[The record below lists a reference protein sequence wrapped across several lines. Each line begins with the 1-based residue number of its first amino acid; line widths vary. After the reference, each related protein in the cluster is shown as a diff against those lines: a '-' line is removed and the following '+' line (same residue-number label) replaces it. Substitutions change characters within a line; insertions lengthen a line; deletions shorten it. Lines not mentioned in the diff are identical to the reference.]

1 MARRVLL
8 VVNRKSRTGAEQL
21 EAAEACLR
29 AQGLEVIALGVD
41 APREIPKAIQA
52 RASEIHL
59 VALGGGDGTLN
70 VACEAILDARLPFA
84 ILPLGTANDLA
95 RTLGIPSKL
104 EDACAVAAKGL
115 KYRIDLGRANGKYFF
130 NVASIG
136 LSVTV
141 ARSIDSAT
149 KRRWGPAGY
158 ALTVI
163 RTLGKQRP
171 FRARIRCDGRVL
183 VVHAIQVAVGNGRH
197 YGGGM
202 TVAADAAIDDNLLHL
217 YSISPLSLMR
227 LLLLAPALRSGWQG
241 RFEGVHRLCG
251 TRIDIDTRRPFPV
264 STDGEVTTQTP
275 VQFEVV
281 PAAIE
286 VMVPPEYLTM
296 GKENAAQ

>member
-217 YSISPLSLMR
+217 YSISPLSLLR
-227 LLLLAPALRSGWQG
+227 LLLLAPALRTGWQG

-251 TRIDIDTRRPFPV
+251 THIDIDTRRPFPV

>member
-8 VVNRKSRTGAEQL
+8 IVNRKSRTGAEQL

-136 LSVTV
+136 LSVAV

-217 YSISPLSLMR
+217 YSISPVSLMR
-227 LLLLAPALRSGWQG
+227 LLLLAPALRTGWQG

>member
-8 VVNRKSRTGAEQL
+8 IVNRKSRTGAEQL
-21 EAAEACLR
+21 ETAEACLR

-217 YSISPLSLMR
+217 YSISPLSLLR
-227 LLLLAPALRSGWQG
+227 LLLLAPALRTGWQG

>member
-1 MARRVLL
+1 M
-8 VVNRKSRTGAEQL
+8 T
-21 EAAEACLR
+21 R
-29 AQGLEVIALGVD
+29 AVFLD
-41 APREIPKAIQA
+41 R
-52 RASEIHL
+52 
-59 VALGGGDGTLN
+59 DGTLN

-227 LLLLAPALRSGWQG
+227 LLLLAPALRTGWQG

>member
-8 VVNRKSRTGAEQL
+8 IVNRKSRTGAEQL

-136 LSVTV
+136 LSVRV

-171 FRARIRCDGRVL
+171 FRARIRCDGRLL

-227 LLLLAPALRSGWQG
+227 LLLLAPALRTGWQG

>member
-8 VVNRKSRTGAEQL
+8 IVNRKSRTGAEQL
-21 EAAEACLR
+21 ETAEACLR

-41 APREIPKAIQA
+41 ARREIPKAIQA

-227 LLLLAPALRSGWQG
+227 LLLLAPALRTGWQG

>member
-8 VVNRKSRTGAEQL
+8 IVNRKSRTGAEQL
-21 EAAEACLR
+21 ETAEACLR

-197 YGGGM
+197 SGGGM

-217 YSISPLSLMR
+217 YSISPLSLLR
-227 LLLLAPALRSGWQG
+227 LLLLAPALRTGWQG

>member
-8 VVNRKSRTGAEQL
+8 IVNRKSRTGAEQL

-171 FRARIRCDGRVL
+171 FRARIRCDGRLL

-227 LLLLAPALRSGWQG
+227 LLLLAPALRTGWQG

>member
-8 VVNRKSRTGAEQL
+8 IVNRKSRTGAEQL

-136 LSVTV
+136 LSVAV

-158 ALTVI
+158 ALTVMS
-163 RTLGKQRP
+163 TLGKQRP

-217 YSISPLSLMR
+217 YSISPLSLLR
-227 LLLLAPALRSGWQG
+227 LLLLAPALRTGWQG

-286 VMVPPEYLTM
+286 VMVPPEYLKM

>member
-158 ALTVI
+158 ALTVMS
-163 RTLGKQRP
+163 TLGKQRP

-227 LLLLAPALRSGWQG
+227 LLLLAPALRTGWQG

>member
-8 VVNRKSRTGAEQL
+8 IVNRKSRTGAEQL

-171 FRARIRCDGRVL
+171 FRARIRCDGRLL

-217 YSISPLSLMR
+217 YSISPLSPMR
-227 LLLLAPALRSGWQG
+227 LLLLAPALRTGWQG

>member
-1 MARRVLL
+1 
-8 VVNRKSRTGAEQL
+8 
-21 EAAEACLR
+21 
-29 AQGLEVIALGVD
+29 
-41 APREIPKAIQA
+41 
-52 RASEIHL
+52 

-95 RTLGIPSKL
+95 RTLAIPSKL

-158 ALTVI
+158 ALTVMS
-163 RTLGKQRP
+163 TLGKQRP

-227 LLLLAPALRSGWQG
+227 LLLLAPALRTGWQG

-264 STDGEVTTQTP
+264 NTDGEVTTQTP
-275 VQFEVV
+275 VQFEVM

>member
-286 VMVPPEYLTM
+286 VMVPPEYLKM

>member
-8 VVNRKSRTGAEQL
+8 IVNRKSRTGAEQL

-95 RTLGIPSKL
+95 RTLGIPFKL

-136 LSVTV
+136 LSVAV

-158 ALTVI
+158 ALTVMS
-163 RTLGKQRP
+163 TLGKQRP
-171 FRARIRCDGRVL
+171 FRARIRCDGRLL

-227 LLLLAPALRSGWQG
+227 LLLLAPALRTGWQG

-296 GKENAAQ
+296 GKKNAAQ

>member
-21 EAAEACLR
+21 ETAEACLR

-104 EDACAVAAKGL
+104 EDACAVAAKGI

-136 LSVTV
+136 LSVAV

-158 ALTVI
+158 ALTVMS
-163 RTLGKQRP
+163 TLGKQRP
-171 FRARIRCDGRVL
+171 FRARIRCDGRLL

-227 LLLLAPALRSGWQG
+227 LLLLAPALRTGWQG

>member
-8 VVNRKSRTGAEQL
+8 IVNRKSRTGAEQL

-41 APREIPKAIQA
+41 APREIPKVIQA

-227 LLLLAPALRSGWQG
+227 LLLLAPALRTGWQG

>member
-8 VVNRKSRTGAEQL
+8 IVNRKSRTGAEQL

-149 KRRWGPAGY
+149 KRRVGPAGH

-227 LLLLAPALRSGWQG
+227 LLLLAPALRTGWQG

>member
-95 RTLGIPSKL
+95 RTLAIPSKL

-136 LSVTV
+136 LSVAV

-158 ALTVI
+158 ALTVMS
-163 RTLGKQRP
+163 TLGKQRP
-171 FRARIRCDGRVL
+171 FRARIRCDGRLL

-227 LLLLAPALRSGWQG
+227 LLLLAPALRTGWQG

-251 TRIDIDTRRPFPV
+251 TRIDIDTRCPFPV

-275 VQFEVV
+275 VQFEVM

-296 GKENAAQ
+296 GKKNAAQ

>member
-21 EAAEACLR
+21 ETAEACLR

-227 LLLLAPALRSGWQG
+227 LLLLAPALRTGWQG

>member
-8 VVNRKSRTGAEQL
+8 IVNRKSRTGAEQL

-227 LLLLAPALRSGWQG
+227 LLLLAPALRTGWQG

-286 VMVPPEYLTM
+286 VMVPPEYRQM
-296 GKENAAQ
+296 GTENAAQ

>member
-95 RTLGIPSKL
+95 RTFGIPSKL

-136 LSVTV
+136 LSVAV
-141 ARSIDSAT
+141 ARLMDSAT

-227 LLLLAPALRSGWQG
+227 LLLLAPALRTGWQG

>member
-8 VVNRKSRTGAEQL
+8 IVNRKSRTGAEQL

-136 LSVTV
+136 LSVAV

-158 ALTVI
+158 ALTVMS
-163 RTLGKQRP
+163 TLGKQRP

-251 TRIDIDTRRPFPV
+251 TRIDIDTRHPFPV

>member
-8 VVNRKSRTGAEQL
+8 IVNRKSRTGAEQL

-227 LLLLAPALRSGWQG
+227 LLLLAPALRTGWQG

>member
-227 LLLLAPALRSGWQG
+227 LLLLAPALRTGWQG

-286 VMVPPEYLTM
+286 VMVPPEYLKM

>member
-8 VVNRKSRTGAEQL
+8 IVNRKSRTGAEQL

-217 YSISPLSLMR
+217 YSISPLSLLR
-227 LLLLAPALRSGWQG
+227 LLLLAPALRTGWQG

>member
-171 FRARIRCDGRVL
+171 FRARIRCDGRLL

-227 LLLLAPALRSGWQG
+227 LLLLAPALRTGWQG

>member
-158 ALTVI
+158 ALTVMS
-163 RTLGKQRP
+163 TLGKQRP

-286 VMVPPEYLTM
+286 VMVPPEYLKM

>member
-8 VVNRKSRTGAEQL
+8 IVNRKSRTGAEQL

-158 ALTVI
+158 ALTVMS
-163 RTLGKQRP
+163 TLGKQRP

-227 LLLLAPALRSGWQG
+227 LLLLAPALRTGWQG

-286 VMVPPEYLTM
+286 VMVPPEYLKM

>member
-136 LSVTV
+136 LSVAV

-158 ALTVI
+158 ALTVMS
-163 RTLGKQRP
+163 TLGKQRP

-227 LLLLAPALRSGWQG
+227 LLLLAPALRTGWQG

>member
-136 LSVTV
+136 LSVAV

-158 ALTVI
+158 ALTVMS
-163 RTLGKQRP
+163 TLGKQRP

>member
-8 VVNRKSRTGAEQL
+8 IVNRKSRTGAEQL

-136 LSVTV
+136 LSVAV

-227 LLLLAPALRSGWQG
+227 LLLLAPALRTGWQG

>member
-8 VVNRKSRTGAEQL
+8 IVNRKSRTGAEQL
-21 EAAEACLR
+21 ETAEACLR

-227 LLLLAPALRSGWQG
+227 LLLLAPALRTGWQG

>member
-8 VVNRKSRTGAEQL
+8 IVNRKSRTGAEQL

-136 LSVTV
+136 LSVAV

>member
-59 VALGGGDGTLN
+59 VAQGGGDGTLN

-158 ALTVI
+158 ALTVMS
-163 RTLGKQRP
+163 TLGKQRP

-227 LLLLAPALRSGWQG
+227 LLLLAPALRTGWQG

-264 STDGEVTTQTP
+264 STDGEVTTQRP

>member
-8 VVNRKSRTGAEQL
+8 IVNRKSRTGAEQL

-227 LLLLAPALRSGWQG
+227 LLLLAPALRTGWQG

-286 VMVPPEYLTM
+286 VMVPPEYLKM

>member
-8 VVNRKSRTGAEQL
+8 IVNRKSRTGAEQL

-136 LSVTV
+136 LSVAV

-158 ALTVI
+158 ALTVMS
-163 RTLGKQRP
+163 TLGKQRP

>member
-158 ALTVI
+158 ALTVMS
-163 RTLGKQRP
+163 TLGKQRP

>member
-217 YSISPLSLMR
+217 YSISPLSLLR
-227 LLLLAPALRSGWQG
+227 LLLLAPALRTGWQG